1 MSSQQAYYNKGYK
14 KSISDT
20 HATRTVDNSVRYI
33 TKVLKPEFKVL
44 DVGCGPGSITID
56 IAKNY
61 LTEGGSI
68 IGVEPTKEIIDTAN
82 NLKQSI
88 AADLDNISFQ
98 IGSIYNLPFEDNT
111 FDLVHAHQ
119 VIVHLEDPIKALK
132 ELARVAK
139 PGKFVTVTD
148 GDLASLIFDPP
159 KYDVLGKYNIM
170 SAKNRGST
178 DVKSGRK
185 LLRRAIEAGYKSSN
199 ITTSSSTMLF
209 TGVEKEKRVWGEL
222 LIKRVEGGGEVLVAD
237 DEKKNEELKQE
248 VVKTLKEWKDD
259 ETSLWSAVNFE
270 ITYKKPE

>member
-139 PGKFVTVTD
+139 PGKFVTVKD
-148 GDLASLIFDPP
+148 GDLESMIFDPP

-185 LLRRAIEAGYKSSN
+185 LLRRAIEAGYKSNN

>member
-20 HATRTVDNSVRYI
+20 HATRTVENSVRYI

-139 PGKFVTVTD
+139 PGKFVTVKD
-148 GDLASLIFDPP
+148 GDLESMIFDPP
-159 KYDVLGKYNIM
+159 KYDVLGEYNIM

>member
-139 PGKFVTVTD
+139 PGKFVTVKD
-148 GDLASLIFDPP
+148 GDLESMIFDPP

>member
-20 HATRTVDNSVRYI
+20 HATRTVENSVRYI

-139 PGKFVTVTD
+139 PGKFVTVKD
-148 GDLASLIFDPP
+148 GDLESMIFDPP
-159 KYDVLGKYNIM
+159 KYDVLGEYNIM

-185 LLRRAIEAGYKSSN
+185 LLRRAIEAGYKSNN

>member
-88 AADLDNISFQ
+88 AVDLDNISFQ

-139 PGKFVTVTD
+139 PGKFVTVKD
-148 GDLASLIFDPP
+148 GDLESMIFDPP

>member
-1 MSSQQAYYNKGYK
+1 
-14 KSISDT
+14 
-20 HATRTVDNSVRYI
+20 
-33 TKVLKPEFKVL
+33 
-44 DVGCGPGSITID
+44 
-56 IAKNY
+56 
-61 LTEGGSI
+61 
-68 IGVEPTKEIIDTAN
+68 
-82 NLKQSI
+82 
-88 AADLDNISFQ
+88 
-98 IGSIYNLPFEDNT
+98 
-111 FDLVHAHQ
+111 
-119 VIVHLEDPIKALK
+119 
-132 ELARVAK
+132 
-139 PGKFVTVTD
+139 
-148 GDLASLIFDPP
+148 
-159 KYDVLGKYNIM
+159 M